1 MQTRYLLAA
10 VVLFF
15 TQHANAGLY
24 VEPLVGY
31 TQANTEYTAKT
42 AYGGASEKSA
52 ITGLVYGGELGW
64 NFGMLRIGA
73 NVEMGNQEVKA
84 ESTGTTTKWATS
96 AALLMV
102 GYKFPKDI
110 IGYVGIGTGSS
121 VDDQTPKTTVT
132 GTVLKAGGSH
142 EFVNHVAVS
151 VEWIVY
157 NWDESTTEGS
167 SAIKFAD
174 YYEKYSSNGVQA
186 SLRFPFEIGGK

>member
-1 MQTRYLLAA
+1 
-10 VVLFF
+10 
-15 TQHANAGLY
+15 
-24 VEPLVGY
+24 
-31 TQANTEYTAKT
+31 
-42 AYGGASEKSA
+42 
-52 ITGLVYGGELGW
+52 
-64 NFGMLRIGA
+64 
-73 NVEMGNQEVKA
+73 MGNQEVKA

-96 AALLMV
+96 SALLMI

-121 VDDQTPKTTVT
+121 VDDLTPKTTVT